1 MTSPRREPV
10 RRPGSGRRPAGVG
23 TTPFRLKPVAL
34 LGAAVVMALFVTGV
48 LVGGL
53 LGGTLIAV
61 LALAAGALLL
71 ARWNAVD
78 PRIRLFRSVVVLIVL
93 AVAITV
99 MVRG

>member
-1 MTSPRREPV
+1 MTSPRRRPV
-10 RRPGSGRRPAGVG
+10 RRSRTGRPHA
-23 TTPFRLKPVAL
+23 TPTFRLQPMVL
-34 LGAAVVMALFVTGV
+34 LGAVVVLALFVTGV

-53 LGGTLIAV
+53 LGGALIAA

-71 ARWNAVD
+71 ARWDAVD
-78 PRIRLFRSVVVLIVL
+78 PRIRMFRSVIVVIVL